1 MCWKSSEMPHLHEI
15 LVVRL
20 TSLGDVLM
28 SLPAVKALK
37 EGSPGARVS
46 WLVEGSVAELLSCQ
60 DFVDHVVRFPR
71 DLIMRSVK
79 EGSGFKALSHL
90 TGFVK
95 KLRAT
100 NYDALIDFHGILK
113 SALLDYAA
121 RTKKKIGFGKKF
133 AKEGSWLAYDE
144 RVEGADAHLHKVERN
159 MLLVRHLGIDGI
171 VPQVELVA
179 PPDAEKYVNNLL
191 TEHSIRPPIIAL
203 FPFCSKGSAFKRWDL
218 ARYAELLR
226 RMKESIP
233 ATVLILWGPGEE
245 EEARQLR
252 DMSGAG
258 VVLPANLGV
267 AQLCAVLKRADMYVG
282 GDTGVMHLAVFSG
295 IPVVAIFGPT
305 DPKVNAPYG
314 PAHTIVRKDLPCSP
328 CRDKNCKKRT
338 CLTSITPEEVFEEV
352 NSMWNRTKDRVQ
364 GSLQDAPLPGA
375 GVQSTKYTTAYQGD
389 ADLDSK
395 IE

>member
-1 MCWKSSEMPHLHEI
+1 MPHLHEI

-37 EGSPGARVS
+37 EGLPGTRIS

-71 DLIMRSVK
+71 DLIVRSLK
-79 EGSGFKALSHL
+79 EGSGLETL
-90 TGFVK
+90 RLLNGFFK
-95 KLRAT
+95 KLRIT
-100 NYDALIDFHGILK
+100 KYDALVDFHGILK

-121 RTKKKIGFGKKF
+121 RAEKKIGFGRTL

-144 RVEGADAHLHKVERN
+144 RVDGADSHLHKVERH
-159 MLLVRHLGIDGI
+159 MLLVRHLGINGT
-171 VPQVELVA
+171 VPHVELVA
-179 PPDAEKYVNNLL
+179 PPSAENDVNDLL
-191 TEHSIRPPIIAL
+191 TKHAIQPPIIAL

-218 ARYAELLR
+218 AKYAELLR

-245 EEARQLR
+245 EEARQLS
-252 DMSGAG
+252 DMAGAG
-258 VVLPANLGV
+258 VVLPADLGV

-282 GDTGVMHLAVFSG
+282 GDTGVMHLAAFSG
-295 IPVVAIFGPT
+295 VPVVAIFGPT

-314 PAHTIVRKDLPCSP
+314 PAHTVVRKELPCSP
-328 CRDKNCKKRT
+328 CRDKSCKERT

-352 NSMWNRTKDRVQ
+352 QRMWDRTKNRVQ
-364 GSLQDAPLPGA
+364 GPGS
-375 GVQSTKYTTAYQGD
+375 GVQAHHETRMGSHQGD
-389 ADLDSK
+389 ANLDSK

>member
-1 MCWKSSEMPHLHEI
+1 MPHLHEI

-37 EGSPGARVS
+37 EGSPGTKVS

-60 DFVDHVVRFPR
+60 DFVDHVLRFPR
-71 DLIMRSVK
+71 DLIMRSIR
-79 EGSGFKALSHL
+79 EGSGLKALGHL
-90 TGFVK
+90 TAFLG

-100 NYDALIDFHGILK
+100 RYDALIDFHGILK

-121 RTKKKIGFGKKF
+121 RAEKKIGFGRRF

-144 RVEGADAHLHKVERN
+144 RVDGADTHLHKVERN
-159 MLLVRHLGIDGI
+159 MLLVRHLGIDGT

-179 PPDAEKYVNNLL
+179 PPDAESYVNDLL
-191 TEHSIRPPIIAL
+191 AEHGIRPPIIAI

-218 ARYAELLR
+218 GRYAELLK

-233 ATVLILWGPGEE
+233 ATMLILWGPGEE
-245 EEARQLR
+245 EEARQLC
-252 DMSGAG
+252 DMAGAG

-282 GDTGVMHLAVFSG
+282 GDTGVMHLAAFSG
-295 IPVVAIFGPT
+295 VPVVAIFGPT

-314 PAHTIVRKDLPCSP
+314 PAHRVVRKELPCSP
-328 CRDKNCKKRT
+328 CRDKNCKERT
-338 CLTSITPEEVFEEV
+338 CLNSITPEEVFEEV
-352 NSMWNRTKDRVQ
+352 KGMWDRTK
-364 GSLQDAPLPGA
+364 SNLQYPNSNIQTMPN
-375 GVQSTKYTTAYQGD
+375 VQSAESTKR
-389 ADLDSK
+389 ADD
-395 IE
+395 EF

>member
-1 MCWKSSEMPHLHEI
+1 MAEGNRYVSLLKSWKSSEMPHPHEI

-37 EGSPGARVS
+37 EGSPGTKVS

-60 DFVDHVVRFPR
+60 DFVDYVVRFPR
-71 DLIMRSVK
+71 DLIMRSLR
-79 EGSGFKALSHL
+79 EGSALKALGHL
-90 TGFVK
+90 SAFLG

-100 NYDALIDFHGILK
+100 RYDALIDFHGILK
-113 SALLDYAA
+113 SALLDCAA
-121 RTKKKIGFGKKF
+121 RAGKRIGFGRGF

-144 RVEGADAHLHKVERN
+144 RVDGADTHLHKVERN

-171 VPQVELVA
+171 VPQVELAA
-179 PPDAEKYVNNLL
+179 PPDAESYVNDLL
-191 TEHSIRPPIIAL
+191 AEHGIRPPIIAL

-218 ARYAELLR
+218 ARYAELLK

-233 ATVLILWGPGEE
+233 ATMLILWGPGEE

-252 DMSGAG
+252 DMAGAG

-282 GDTGVMHLAVFSG
+282 GDTGVMHLAAFSG
-295 IPVVAIFGPT
+295 VPVVAIFGPT

-314 PAHTIVRKDLPCSP
+314 PAHRVVRKELSCSP
-328 CRDKNCKKRT
+328 CRDKNCKERT

-352 NSMWNRTKDRVQ
+352 NRMWDSISTFPRERRE
-364 GSLQDAPLPGA
+364 GA
-375 GVQSTKYTTAYQGD
+375 DISN
-389 ADLDSK
+389 SK
-395 IE
+395 S

>member
-1 MCWKSSEMPHLHEI
+1 MPHPHEI

-37 EGSPGARVS
+37 EGSPGTRIS
-46 WLVEGSVAELLSCQ
+46 WLVEGSIAELLSCQ
-60 DFVDHVVRFPR
+60 GFVDHVVRFPR
-71 DLIMRSVK
+71 DLIMKSLK
-79 EGSGFKALSHL
+79 GGSGLETLRLLS
-90 TGFVK
+90 GFFK
-95 KLRAT
+95 KLRAIK
-100 NYDALIDFHGILK
+100 YDVLIDFHGLLK

-121 RTKKKIGFGKKF
+121 RAEKKIGFARTF
-133 AKEGSWLAYDE
+133 AREGSWLAYDE
-144 RVEGADAHLHKVERN
+144 RVDGADAHLHKVERN
-159 MLLVRHLGIDGI
+159 MLLVRHLGINGT
-171 VPQVELVA
+171 VPRVELVA
-179 PPDAEKYVNNLL
+179 PPSAENYVNDLL
-191 TEHSIRPPIIAL
+191 TEHAIRPPIIAL

-252 DMSGAG
+252 DMAGAG
-258 VVLPANLGV
+258 VVLPADLGV

-282 GDTGVMHLAVFSG
+282 GDTGVMHLAAFSG

-314 PAHTIVRKDLPCSP
+314 PEHTVVRKELPCSP
-328 CRDKNCKKRT
+328 CRDKNCKERT
-338 CLTSITPEEVFEEV
+338 CLTSIAPDEVFEEV
-352 NSMWNRTKDRVQ
+352 NRMWNRIKSNLQCPNSNIETMSNVQ
-364 GSLQDAPLPGA
+364 CAESA
-375 GVQSTKYTTAYQGD
+375 KR
-389 ADLDSK
+389 ADDGF
-395 IE
+395 